1 MFSPINGPTPMRIKE
16 MPTGTAGIIVIM
28 EKAETAEGT
37 IGIEIRICKELIDAT
52 RS

>member
-1 MFSPINGPTPMRIKE
+1 MLIRE
-16 MPTGTAGIIVIM
+16 MLTGMVGIIVIM